1 MPYCSNCG
9 EEVSADAAFCEGCGT
24 EIDSEMNETEVP
36 TDRSANGESGI
47 DDNVGESEDDGIDWS
62 HAGVAAVIAFLP
74 AFGAYMM
81 LSLAANGAV
90 GIAFVLAL
98 PVFAYLLYQRP
109 TAKTMLG
116 GMCFWLAVEAFLSP
130 VVMLIYTAMFASQ
143 ETSSAAGE
151 AGAAIGGTF
160 LMIIAFVVGIPVG
173 IALYLVSRRLDVAE
187 SDGTGGGAE
196 AAG

>member
-1 MPYCSNCG
+1 MSYCSNCG
-9 EEVSADAAFCEGCGT
+9 EEVSADATFCEGCGT
-24 EIDSEMNETEVP
+24 EIGSGTDDTEAPAV
-36 TDRSANGESGI
+36 TGENGESGI
-47 DDNVGESEDDGIDWS
+47 DEAPDEGIDWG
-62 HAGVAAVIAFLP
+62 HIGAATGIALLP

-81 LSLAANGAV
+81 LSLAANGTV
-90 GIAFVLAL
+90 GIAFILAL

-187 SDGTGGGAE
+187 SDGT
-196 AAG
+196 AGSVQTAG